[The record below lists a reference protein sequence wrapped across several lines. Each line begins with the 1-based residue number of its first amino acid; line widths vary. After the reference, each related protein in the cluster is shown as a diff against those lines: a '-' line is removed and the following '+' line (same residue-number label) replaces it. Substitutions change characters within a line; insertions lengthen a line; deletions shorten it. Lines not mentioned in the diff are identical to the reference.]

1 MAHPITLIIGSED
14 FLVERAIA
22 TTKRDVLRKQPDLQ
36 ITAIDAGGDDVAQ
49 LLMHAA
55 SPNLFGDATL
65 IILRDIDQL
74 DDAADAALRALIS
87 APLDGTWLI
96 ATHPGGMKGKARLDA
111 LRQAGAEQID
121 APALKGSKA
130 FSEFLVGEFTRRK
143 RKATSEALIALLDAI
158 GQDVPLLA
166 SAVDQLTSDVDA
178 DPIGAADVRMA
189 FAGVAEIA
197 SWTISDRVWERN
209 AVAALTD
216 LRQNM
221 ATGDASRIGP
231 PTIAALARG
240 LRNVVLV
247 GMSPPGASDGD
258 VARDV
263 GVPPWQVKV
272 LRRQWSGWSGDRRRA
287 ARAIVE
293 LADADAAMKGGIGG
307 GVALDPEQ
315 KALALEHLVARL
327 AARKTA

>member
-14 FLVERAIA
+14 FLVERAIG
-22 TTKRDVLRKQPDLQ
+22 TTKRDVLRNQPDLQ

-74 DDAADAALRALIS
+74 DDAGDAALRALIS

-96 ATHPGGMKGKARLDA
+96 ATHPGGMKGKARVDA

-143 RKATSEALIALLDAI
+143 RKATSDALIALLDAI

-166 SAVDQLTSDVDA
+166 SAVDQLTSDVDT

-221 ATGDASRIGP
+221 ANGDASRIGP
-231 PTIAALARG
+231 PTVAALARG

-247 GMSPPGASDGD
+247 GMSPPGASDAD

-287 ARAIVE
+287 AQAIVD